1 MAFGAK
7 KGLMFYIVTINL
19 CLCRVLG
26 EAVKPSVSCQTRS
39 RHEEIEEQIDE
50 MIAAH
55 GDYDKEFTSK
65 AVVRKQNLVETNEIY
80 KEKIKKAVIDQIFS
94 RIWPEVLKRIEPALK
109 RATKSHEDVSR
120 NSPDQ
125 TKCNISFDDELTS
138 GFNSLSLVEDLS
150 LNSLGLRTRS
160 GRKSALSARK
170 NYSAVV
176 PIRPVVIECSIPVP
190 SAMSVRASS
199 ALRRSPAARLSQPSL
214 SVKLP
219 SPERLLSPMVLQTHV
234 RTAVKSA
241 GGRKAK
247 VTERRQQDVRPRPQY
262 DAKTGRMICRDESR

>member
-1 MAFGAK
+1 M
-7 KGLMFYIVTINL
+7 
-19 CLCRVLG
+19 
-26 EAVKPSVSCQTRS
+26 KPSVGCQTRS

-50 MIAAH
+50 IIAAH

-65 AVVRKQNLVETNEIY
+65 AVVRKQSLVETNEIY

-109 RATKSHEDVSR
+109 RVTKTQEDVSR
-120 NSPDQ
+120 NSPDL

-138 GFNSLSLVEDLS
+138 GFNSLSLVEDVS

-199 ALRRSPAARLSQPSL
+199 ALRKSPARLSQASL

-219 SPERLLSPMVLQTHV
+219 SPERLLSPMVLQTQV

-247 VTERRQQDVRPRPQY
+247 VNERRQQDVKPRPQY